1 MEIEIG
7 IISERLERVLRSYYG
22 CIYYQRRDGTTFFR
36 IKWYQFFIILSKTV
50 NKMYWPIS
58 ITRRISETL
67 SLSRVIFRIKARIES
82 NKFHSRIEWFKRESL
97 TINFA
102 LKDRLVHE
110 SREKIRKPIAKINCP
125 TKR

>member
-22 CIYYQRRDGTTFFR
+22 CIYYQRRDGTTFCR

-82 NKFHSRIEWFKRESL
+82 I
-97 TINFA
+97 INFT
-102 LKDRLVHE
+102 LV
-110 SREKIRKPIAKINCP
+110 SNGLNASL
-125 TKR
+125 